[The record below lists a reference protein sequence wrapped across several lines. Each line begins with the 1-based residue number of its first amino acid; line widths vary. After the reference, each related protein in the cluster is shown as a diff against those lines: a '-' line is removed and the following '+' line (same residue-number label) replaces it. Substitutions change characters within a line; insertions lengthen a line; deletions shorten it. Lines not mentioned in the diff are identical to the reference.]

1 MAWTQKTK
9 PSPSGSQ
16 KRAKAKKDN
25 NSNNS
30 ADQKR
35 ARAKALMTQAEG
47 KTKKAKAVAPK
58 PKYDNNNG
66 PSDAVL
72 KARAAAAAEKKLEA
86 SEAATKARIAKETAA
101 SNALASEAAKEAT
114 RAKNAKDAKAKAK
127 KIADDKA
134 QYKREQDL
142 AAKVKAQDAKDAK
155 AAKDAKDAKAARVKA
170 DQAEAKKAKEVKLA
184 QQQAKDAKDAKAK
197 AKNIADDKAAYK
209 AKVDAKAA
217 ADKQAGIE
225 ALALAKKKAKI
236 KRDNK
241 ARIDQAN
248 ANAEATIDATKPPQ
262 LTKPQETKAEPK
274 QKSIFENIFSFLRD
288 DDPVASPA
296 GSSWLQG
303 SPHETNQDS
312 TERLPTSTGAGM
324 LGAGV
329 ANYPTG
335 EAQGLELPSSP
346 LGMLSAV
353 INPMG
358 AMVKEAGSVFMNQS
372 KYGMNDEAKAE
383 YDRLIRD
390 PANEGK
396 SAEELVQ
403 LARKPQMDRQLPHAF
418 IDGNPT
424 TDVQKR
430 IAKLT
435 NGKAPSTTIYNSD
448 GSVNIGATAA
458 MVSTDNTNNQGNQSN
473 PAVTPAEIEERIKLG
488 QLTTGGAY
496 APTVM
501 PDDPWWAPQGNQG
514 VPVPN
519 QPSWAPQW
527 NQQAKQA
534 RPSWAPKEGGMLK
547 APMTLQA
554 PPSRWS

>member
-9 PSPSGSQ
+9 SSPSGSQ
-16 KRAKAKKDN
+16 KRASARS
-25 NSNNS
+25 SNNDS

-35 ARAKALMTQAEG
+35 ARAKALMTQAEA

-58 PKYDNNNG
+58 PKYGNNDG

-72 KARAAAAAEKKLEA
+72 KARAAAAAEKKQEA
-86 SEAATKARIAKETAA
+86 AEAATKARIAKETAA
-101 SNALASEAAKEAT
+101 SNAKASEAAKEAT

-155 AAKDAKDAKAARVKA
+155 DAKAAKDAKDAKAA
-170 DQAEAKKAKEVKLA
+170 KLA

-197 AKNIADDKAAYK
+197 AKKIADDKAAYDKEVKVK
-209 AKVDAKAA
+209 AKAKADAQAA
-217 ADKQAGIE
+217 ADKKAGIE

-241 ARIDQAN
+241 ARVDQAN
-248 ANAEATIDATKPPQ
+248 ANAKASIDSTKPPQ

-274 QKSIFENIFSFLRD
+274 QKSIFADIFSFLRD
-288 DDPVASPA
+288 DKGPAEAPA
-296 GSSWLQG
+296 GSSWMQG

-324 LGAGV
+324 SGAGA

-335 EAQGLELPSSP
+335 EAQGLELPSSK

-353 INPMG
+353 MNPMG

-372 KYGMNDEAKAE
+372 KYGMNDEAKVE

-435 NGKAPSTTIYNSD
+435 GGRAPSTTIYNND
-448 GSVNIGATAA
+448 GSVNIGATAT
-458 MVSTDNTNNQGNQSN
+458 MVSSSSQGNQGNQSN
-473 PAVTPAEIEERIKLG
+473 LDPSILPDEIEERIKLG

-496 APTVM
+496 DPTVV
-501 PDDPWWAPQGNQG
+501 PEDQWWAPKGNQG
-514 VPVPN
+514 INGQGP
-519 QPSWAPQW
+519 PSWAPQW

-547 APMTLQA
+547 APRTLQA